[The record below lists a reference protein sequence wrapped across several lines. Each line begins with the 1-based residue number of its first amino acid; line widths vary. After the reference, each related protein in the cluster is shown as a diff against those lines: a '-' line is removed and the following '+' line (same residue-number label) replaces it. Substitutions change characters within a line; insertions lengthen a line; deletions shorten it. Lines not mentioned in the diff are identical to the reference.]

1 MVLKKTKTLHYLRF
15 LYLMR
20 TVKQSMQTSVDP
32 VEEQML
38 NSLGALWYEGK
49 KVTVLEAMALLPD
62 ISATTLHRRLKT
74 LRTKGFISMDM
85 DDVDNRVKYVV
96 PTPMADEY
104 FAKLSKSLDEAGKE
118 FEQRPLHVGLQK

>member
-1 MVLKKTKTLHYLRF
+1 
-15 LYLMR
+15 
-20 TVKQSMQTSVDP
+20 
-32 VEEQML
+32 
-38 NSLGALWYEGK
+38 
-49 KVTVLEAMALLPD
+49 MALLPD

-118 FEQRPLHVGLQK
+118 FDQRPLQVKLQK

>member
-118 FEQRPLHVGLQK
+118 FDQRPLQVKLQK

>member
-1 MVLKKTKTLHYLRF
+1 MDIKKTKSLHYLRF

-20 TVKQSMQTSVDP
+20 TVKQSMQTNADP
-32 VEEQML
+32 IEEQML
-38 NSLGALWYEGK
+38 NLLGAIWYEGK

-85 DDVDNRVKYVV
+85 DELDNRVKYVV
-96 PTPMADEY
+96 PTALANEY
-104 FAKLSKSLDEAGKE
+104 FSKLGKSLEEAAKE
-118 FEQRPLHVGLQK
+118 YAQLPLKVRLQK

>member
-38 NSLGALWYEGK
+38 NSLGVLWYEGK

-118 FEQRPLHVGLQK
+118 FDQRPLHVGLQK

>member
-1 MVLKKTKTLHYLRF
+1 MVQKKTKTLHYLRF

-118 FEQRPLHVGLQK
+118 FDQRPLHVGLQK

>member
-1 MVLKKTKTLHYLRF
+1 MPLKKTKSLHYLRF

-20 TVKQSMQTSVDP
+20 TVKESMQTQADP
-32 VEEQML
+32 IEEQML
-38 NSLGALWYEGK
+38 NLLGALWYEGK

-85 DDVDNRVKYVV
+85 DEIDNRVKYVV
-96 PTPMADEY
+96 PTALATEYFSKLGKSLKEAADE
-104 FAKLSKSLDEAGKE
+104 FAQL
-118 FEQRPLHVGLQK
+118 PLQGRLQK

>member
-1 MVLKKTKTLHYLRF
+1 MVIKKPKSLHYLRF

-20 TVKQSMQTSVDP
+20 TVKQSMQTNADP
-32 VEEQML
+32 IEEQML
-38 NSLGALWYEGK
+38 NLLGAMWYEGK

-85 DDVDNRVKYVV
+85 DEFDNRVKYVV
-96 PTPMADEY
+96 PTVLANEY
-104 FAKLSKSLDEAGKE
+104 FSKLGKSLEEASKE
-118 FEQRPLHVGLQK
+118 FAQLPLQVRLQK

>member
-1 MVLKKTKTLHYLRF
+1 
-15 LYLMR
+15 MR
-20 TVKQSMQTSVDP
+20 TVKQSMQTNADP
-32 VEEQML
+32 IEEQML
-38 NSLGALWYEGK
+38 NLLGAMWYEGK

-118 FEQRPLHVGLQK
+118 FDQRPLQVKLQK

>member
-1 MVLKKTKTLHYLRF
+1 MVTKKTKSLHYLRF

-20 TVKQSMQTSVDP
+20 TVKQSMQTNADP
-32 VEEQML
+32 IEEQML
-38 NSLGALWYEGK
+38 NLLGAMWYEGK

-118 FEQRPLHVGLQK
+118 FDQRPLQVKLQK

>member
-1 MVLKKTKTLHYLRF
+1 MVIKKTKTLHYLRF

-20 TVKQSMQTSVDP
+20 TVKQSMPTNADP
-32 VEEQML
+32 IEEQML

-118 FEQRPLHVGLQK
+118 FDQRPLQVKLQK

>member
-1 MVLKKTKTLHYLRF
+1 MVIKKTKTLHYLRF

-20 TVKQSMQTSVDP
+20 TVKQSMPTNADP

-38 NSLGALWYEGK
+38 NLLGALWYEGK

-104 FAKLSKSLDEAGKE
+104 FSKLSKSLDEAGRE
-118 FEQRPLHVGLQK
+118 FDQRPLQVGLQK

>member
-1 MVLKKTKTLHYLRF
+1 
-15 LYLMR
+15 MR

-118 FEQRPLHVGLQK
+118 FDQRPLHVGLQK

>member
-1 MVLKKTKTLHYLRF
+1 MALKKTKTLHYLRF

-20 TVKQSMQTSVDP
+20 TVKESMQTNADP
-32 VEEQML
+32 IEEQML
-38 NSLGALWYEGK
+38 NLLGALWYEGK

-85 DDVDNRVKYVV
+85 DELDNRVKYVV
-96 PTPMADEY
+96 PTPMASEY
-104 FAKLSKSLDEAGKE
+104 FSKLGKSLEEAGNE
-118 FEQRPLHVGLQK
+118 FAQINLRVKV

>member
-1 MVLKKTKTLHYLRF
+1 MVIKKTKTLHYLRF

-20 TVKQSMQTSVDP
+20 TVKQSMPTNADP

-38 NSLGALWYEGK
+38 NLLGALWYEGK

-104 FAKLSKSLDEAGKE
+104 FSKLSKSLDEAGRE
-118 FEQRPLHVGLQK
+118 FDQRPLQVRLQK

>member
-1 MVLKKTKTLHYLRF
+1 MPLTKTKSLHYLRF

-20 TVKQSMQTSVDP
+20 TVKESMQTHADP
-32 VEEQML
+32 IEEQML
-38 NSLGALWYEGK
+38 NLLGALWYEGK

-85 DDVDNRVKYVV
+85 DEIDNRVKYVV
-96 PTPMADEY
+96 PTALATEYFSKLGKSLKEAADE
-104 FAKLSKSLDEAGKE
+104 FAQL
-118 FEQRPLHVGLQK
+118 PLQARLQK

>member
-118 FEQRPLHVGLQK
+118 FDQRPLHVGLQK

>member
-20 TVKQSMQTSVDP
+20 TVKQSMPTSVDP

-118 FEQRPLHVGLQK
+118 FDQRPLHVGLQK

>member
-20 TVKQSMQTSVDP
+20 TVKQSMPTNADP
-32 VEEQML
+32 IEEQML
-38 NSLGALWYEGK
+38 NLLGALWYEGK

-118 FEQRPLHVGLQK
+118 FDQRPLHAGLQK

>member
-20 TVKQSMQTSVDP
+20 TVKQSMPTNADP
-32 VEEQML
+32 IEEQML
-38 NSLGALWYEGK
+38 NLLGALWYEGK

-118 FEQRPLHVGLQK
+118 FDQRPLHV

>member
-1 MVLKKTKTLHYLRF
+1 MVIKKTKRLHYLRF

-118 FEQRPLHVGLQK
+118 FDQRPLHVGLQK

>member
-20 TVKQSMQTSVDP
+20 TVKQSMPTNADP
-32 VEEQML
+32 IEEQML
-38 NSLGALWYEGK
+38 NLLGALWYEGK

-118 FEQRPLHVGLQK
+118 FDQRPLHVGLHK

>member
-118 FEQRPLHVGLQK
+118 FDQRPLHV